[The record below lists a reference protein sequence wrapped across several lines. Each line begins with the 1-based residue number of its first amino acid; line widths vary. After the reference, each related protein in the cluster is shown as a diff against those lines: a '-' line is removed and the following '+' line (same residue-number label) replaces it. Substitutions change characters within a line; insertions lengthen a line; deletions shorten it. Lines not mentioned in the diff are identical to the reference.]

1 MFNIDRITRMVEYL
15 PEIREAELNESI
27 YEVLV
32 VEGLSQLLAFWIVQ
46 VQLEGVV
53 ELVEDCNPQ

>member
-15 PEIREAELNESI
+15 PEIREVELNESI